1 MFLCFGYFVF
11 RVSASLCWVASALRS
26 PVRFEVL
33 RILCPV
39 LSYSLLSSFSFFVRL
54 TCHNFK
60 RVFHPLKYFTVP
72 VHMSQCH
79 VVKMSTFLS
88 ICHPVICDWSFSVL
102 WSDLSIETRRIAVSS
117 ANRRLCIWLFKLYH
131 VFCSMLY
138 ILSFSRCPCLYCLM
152 SLCLSS
158 VLYRPSLSL
167 RTRLQCLSV

>member
-1 MFLCFGYFVF
+1 LFFVFFVFCSVCFCVSVYPMCPCFGYSVF

-102 WSDLSIETRRIAVSS
+102 WSDLSISS
-117 ANRRLCIWLFKLYH
+117 
-131 VFCSMLY
+131 
-138 ILSFSRCPCLYCLM
+138 YC
-152 SLCLSS
+152 CQQCKSS
-158 VLYRPSLSL
+158 VVHLVIQVIS
-167 RTRLQCLSV
+167 CLL